1 MVLGTRLDGLL
12 KEAGLVSSGEFAFV
26 GSTESKPEYLMI
38 DVGLSS
44 GAPHSAQ
51 WLARNFERRLLIL
64 GFEPLPENVESI
76 KAGSGGETGI
86 DPTVIGKKFF
96 LFPFAL
102 GPENGAQPLFV
113 TEDPGQC
120 SMLKPVSHESHLRVR
135 RIQEVPMFTLD
146 TVLDAIQNLPPEV
159 TYLKTDCQG
168 FDRFVLEGATK
179 TLRRTVLATIEVE
192 APHYGGNI
200 FSQRRAKMFMLRRGF
215 IYLGPLA
222 KKIINRIAVI
232 QLDTSDRTFL
242 NIRFLRRILSLP
254 ISIWQKW

>member
-1 MVLGTRLDGLL
+1 
-12 KEAGLVSSGEFAFV
+12 
-26 GSTESKPEYLMI
+26 MI

-51 WLARNFERRLLIL
+51 WLARNFERDILIL
-64 GFEPLPENVESI
+64 GFEPLPENIESI
-76 KAGSGGETGI
+76 KAGNGGETGL
-86 DPTVIGKKFF
+86 DPKEIGKHFF

-102 GPENGAQPLFV
+102 GPENGAQRLFV
-113 TEDPGQC
+113 TEDLGQC
-120 SMLKPVSHESHLRVR
+120 SMLKPDSQESHFRVR
-135 RIQEVPMFTLD
+135 RTQEVPMFTLD
-146 TVLDAIQNLPPEV
+146 TVLDAIENLPAEV

-168 FDRFVLEGATK
+168 FDRWVLEGATK

-192 APHYGGNI
+192 APNYAGKI

-222 KKIINRIAVI
+222 KKLINRIAVI
-232 QLDTSDRTFL
+232 RIDTADRTFL
-242 NIRFLRRILSLP
+242 NIRLLRRIFSLP